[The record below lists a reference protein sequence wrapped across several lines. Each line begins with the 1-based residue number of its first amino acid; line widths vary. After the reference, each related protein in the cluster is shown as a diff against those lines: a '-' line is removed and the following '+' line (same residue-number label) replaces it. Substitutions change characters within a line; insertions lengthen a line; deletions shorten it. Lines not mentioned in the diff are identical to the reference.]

1 MTVMNWIV
9 DHLTGVATMTLAVVS
24 SVMTAAT
31 FYLGYESREANRKEE
46 ERERKRNSPML
57 VMNFEVGNGDTH
69 GEGEERRAI
78 GFGMFHDTATSH
90 PGAHVF
96 GRLTNI
102 SPAFAID
109 CRLNISYL
117 SDQKLIPEFN
127 NLQVASGLGQ
137 NGFVNVDKMVT
148 LADLDENTTFEM
160 NGLKCFHGGIDRLFN
175 SIVSSN
181 EYYPFYMDFTC
192 KNVYGDSYATR
203 YRMMLSVKRSVPQ
216 AALEMRFIQC
226 GEYDDHR
233 FDFKSSGNLQAGANT
248 CS

>member
-9 DHLTGVATMTLAVVS
+9 EHLTGVATMTLAVVT

-57 VMNFEVGNGDTH
+57 VMNFEANDD
-69 GEGEERRAI
+69 EENDRRAI
-78 GFGMFHDTATSH
+78 GFSMFSDKSTSH
-90 PGAHVF
+90 PGAHIS

-102 SPAFAID
+102 SSAFAID

-117 SDQKLIPEFN
+117 SDQKIIPEFN
-127 NLQVASGLGQ
+127 NLQVASGLGH
-137 NGFVNVDKMVT
+137 NGFVNVDKRIT
-148 LADLDENTTFEM
+148 LDDLDESTAFEI
-160 NGLKCFHGGIDRLFN
+160 NGSKCFHGGINGLFN

-192 KNVYGDSYATR
+192 KNIYGDSYATR

-216 AALEMRFIQC
+216 AALEMRFVQC

-233 FDFKSSGNLQAGANT
+233 FDFKGSGNLPAGANT